1 MTTLLEALTWWP
13 WNSESSSSIRNVRR
27 APAAPG
33 LVTLAWATKDPRP
46 TLLKRADGTVVFRD
60 DGPRLEHAVTL
71 TGWAGGRED
80 IVIDAGEFQRT
91 VPVEF

>member
-1 MTTLLEALTWWP
+1 M
-13 WNSESSSSIRNVRR
+13 
-27 APAAPG
+27 
-33 LVTLAWATKDPRP
+33 
-46 TLLKRADGTVVFRD
+46 FRD